1 MKKNQFLKNS
11 LLVICFLIVC
21 FQGLK
26 SQSIEKLYVN
36 MPDFLNPTLSKQ
48 NRLELLEYHK
58 AGQGDSIAN
67 RFDHKACLMLFD
79 SLQCHIVV
87 QNTKSSS
94 FEMKILYAEDSTALI
109 AIIRTVC
116 APVCMSTIEC
126 YDTAWNLIPLRFIM
140 PKAIEWIDLTAIPS
154 GKTDIQ
160 WVKNLMDIS
169 FISLSFDD
177 KNQTLV
183 AKNNT
188 IDFISAEDR
197 KTIAPYVVDKTIA
210 FVYKERIWQRKP

>member
-1 MKKNQFLKNS
+1 L
-11 LLVICFLIVC
+11 
-21 FQGLK
+21 
-26 SQSIEKLYVN
+26 
-36 MPDFLNPTLSKQ
+36 
-48 NRLELLEYHK
+48 
-58 AGQGDSIAN
+58 
-67 RFDHKACLMLFD
+67 
-79 SLQCHIVV
+79 
-87 QNTKSSS
+87 
-94 FEMKILYAEDSTALI
+94 
-109 AIIRTVC
+109 
-116 APVCMSTIEC
+116 
-126 YDTAWNLIPLRFIM
+126 PLRFTI

-188 IDFISAEDR
+188 LDFISAEDR

-210 FVYKERIWQRKP
+210 FVYKDRIWQRKP